1 MRAIISIMII
11 TLTLST
17 FASTASAQ
25 QSQDDELLQKIE
37 LQEQQIKELKDE
49 IAKFRSEIGRLTTLC
64 QKVGI
69 DPNSDPDNIQRLPDK
84 MVKLPRPERII
95 VGQLFPEL
103 KFEDL
108 DGKTIDINNYLGKV
122 VLIDFWATWCGPCI
136 YEMPSVIALY
146 NKYHDKGFEI
156 IGISLDK
163 DLVKFENYLS
173 QNRITWPQY
182 YDGKGWDNKIS
193 SRFGVMGIPATVL
206 IDKNGIVRFT
216 NLHGQYLENA
226 VYTLC
231 QVNR

>member
-1 MRAIISIMII
+1 MII

-103 KFEDL
+103 KFEE
-108 DGKTIDINNYLGKV
+108 K
-122 VLIDFWATWCGPCI
+122 
-136 YEMPSVIALY
+136 PS
-146 NKYHDKGFEI
+146 
-156 IGISLDK
+156 
-163 DLVKFENYLS
+163 
-173 QNRITWPQY
+173 T
-182 YDGKGWDNKIS
+182 
-193 SRFGVMGIPATVL
+193 
-206 IDKNGIVRFT
+206 
-216 NLHGQYLENA
+216 
-226 VYTLC
+226 
-231 QVNR
+231 

>member
-146 NKYHDKGFEI
+146 N
-156 IGISLDK
+156 
-163 DLVKFENYLS
+163 
-173 QNRITWPQY
+173 
-182 YDGKGWDNKIS
+182 
-193 SRFGVMGIPATVL
+193 
-206 IDKNGIVRFT
+206 
-216 NLHGQYLENA
+216 
-226 VYTLC
+226 
-231 QVNR
+231 